1 MKILNMKI
9 LILAEHDGKQLS
21 PAVYQAVT
29 AAQFWSAS
37 IEVLVV
43 GGNINALA
51 LQAAAID
58 GVNRVIQ
65 AEAAH
70 LEHQLAE
77 DVANIIVQIASEYQV
92 ILAAHSSFS
101 RNILPRA
108 AALLDV
114 AMISDVLEIKAEHT
128 AEHTYVRSVYA
139 GNIYTTIQSADAI
152 QILTVHGSNFIV
164 AKNTDHNNTD
174 HHNTDAK
181 TEISTIE
188 APLPFTNT
196 RWLSE
201 TRSASDRPAL
211 SSAKVVISGGRSL
224 GSAQRF
230 EEVLS
235 PLATK
240 LGAALGA
247 TRAAVDAGFAPN
259 DIQVGQTGVVIAPE
273 LYIAVGVSGA
283 VQHTYGMKDSKI
295 VVAINQDPDA
305 PIFQVADYGLVAD
318 LFEAIPELTNSIQT
332 KAIQTNAI
340 QPIKR

>member
-1 MKILNMKI
+1 MSNTAMRV

-29 AAQFWSAS
+29 AAQFWNAT
-37 IEVLVV
+37 IEILVAGSNTDTV
-43 GGNINALA
+43 AK
-51 LQAAAID
+51 QAAATEGIS
-58 GVNRVIQ
+58 RVIQ

-70 LEHQLAE
+70 LAHQLAE
-77 DVANIIVQIASEYQV
+77 DVANIIVQVAGDYQV
-92 ILAAHSSFS
+92 ILAAHSSYS

-114 AMISDVLEIKAEHT
+114 AMISDVLEIQ

-139 GNIYTTIQSADAI
+139 GNIHTTIQSVDAL
-152 QILTVHGSNFIV
+152 QLLTVHSSNFIA
-164 AKNTDHNNTD
+164 AKNTDIQ
-174 HHNTDAK
+174 A
-181 TEISTIE
+181 EIVSIE
-188 APLPFTNT
+188 APAPFANT
-196 RWLSE
+196 QWVSE
-201 TRSASDRPAL
+201 TRSLSDRPAL
-211 SSAKVVISGGRSL
+211 GSAKVVISGGRSL
-224 GSAQRF
+224 GSAERF

-235 PLATK
+235 PLASK

-259 DIQVGQTGVVIAPE
+259 DIQVGQTGVVVAPD

-283 VQHTYGMKDSKI
+283 VQHTYGMKDSKV

-318 LFEAIPELTNSIQT
+318 LFEAIPELTN
-332 KAIQTNAI
+332 AI
-340 QPIKR
+340 